1 MINGACQFIAYW
13 EGFISSAR
21 WDVNAFR
28 VGFGSDTEG
37 PDQARVTS
45 TTTTTRER
53 ALANLAAR
61 VPQFANVAIQQLGH
75 DLWDRLGEPTQIAM
89 IDLCYNYGELPQ
101 SVLQAMTQNGTAVAN
116 AIRNHGR
123 DNAGINRDRR
133 AAEAGLVIL
142 DGGQVT

>member
-1 MINGACQFIAYW
+1 
-13 EGFISSAR
+13 
-21 WDVNAFR
+21 

-37 PDQARVTS
+37 PDQTRVTS

-75 DLWDRLGEPTQIAM
+75 DLWGRLGEPTQIAL

-101 SVLQAMTQNGTAVAN
+101 SVLQAMTQNGTSVAN

-123 DNAGINRDRR
+123 DNGGINRDRR

-142 DGGQVT
+142 DGGQVA